1 MLSNPPKNMVAQ
13 SQSGTGKTVAFLTAS
28 LSRVDFT
35 KPEQPQALIL
45 APTQELA
52 DQICRNM
59 YSIGRFVDKLKV
71 QLAIPRQVARG
82 ESVKASV
89 VVGTPGTVL
98 DLGRRKQLDCSQL
111 KVLVLDEADNM
122 LDQAG
127 LGDQCLRVKLQYVE
141 FPVSCPSHSP
151 ED

>member
-1 MLSNPPKNMVAQ
+1 M
-13 SQSGTGKTVAFLTAS
+13 
-28 LSRVDFT
+28 DFS

-52 DQICRNM
+52 DQISRNIH
-59 YSIGRFVDKLKV
+59 SIGRFVKNLKV
-71 QLAIPRQVARG
+71 ALAIPRKIARG
-82 ESVKASV
+82 ENVNSCI

-122 LDQAG
+122 LDLNG
-127 LGDQCLRVKLQYVE
+127 LGDQCLRVKLRYACLLHHLTSVLYL
-141 FPVSCPSHSP
+141 
-151 ED
+151 DG